1 MNTSRHL
8 LAAMWLSLATAVAV
22 ASETNDISFDSSV
35 DFRGLGSFS
44 IRDGE
49 IRSDKP
55 EIDNRLF
62 RLRMQDDIRAALVK
76 KGLKEDTAHPAVT
89 FTYYFYDKD
98 VSAVERQPDTHLP
111 GTRQPGSPPIP
122 GVILRGGPNP
132 VLYTEGTLVI
142 DATDATGSLLWRGT
156 WRDQERNGPRLSK
169 SLSSDVRKLL
179 SKYPPGRR

>member
-1 MNTSRHL
+1 MNALPRL
-8 LAAMWLSLATAVAV
+8 LAIGVLSIASTMALAG
-22 ASETNDISFDSSV
+22 ETSDVSFDSSV
-35 DFRGLGSFS
+35 DLRALASFS
-44 IRDGE
+44 IHDGE

-62 RLRMQDDIRAALVK
+62 RLRMQDDIRSALVK
-76 KGLKEDTAHPAVT
+76 KGLKEDAAHPAVT

-98 VSAVERQPDTHLP
+98 VSAVQRQPDTRLP
-111 GTRQPGSPPIP
+111 GTAANP

-169 SLSSDVRKLL
+169 SLSGDVRKLL